1 MPCVIDDS
9 SSFYSFR
16 RLCMSEIGGFVGE
29 VGVVCVWLIVVKCS
43 VVAGADSRINLFVPS
58 QRSFVLPSSSGN
70 GARPIAR
77 KGIGRDSAQG
87 KRAMRG
93 RALVSM
99 NESRDPQDGRRGRR
113 WPELLPPIPG
123 L

>member
-70 GARPIAR
+70 GARPIASKLVR
-77 KGIGRDSAQG
+77 R
-87 KRAMRG
+87 RRG
-93 RALVSM
+93 ARG
-99 NESRDPQDGRRGRR
+99 EGRREKGSGGIQRKENGR
-113 WPELLPPIPG
+113 
-123 L
+123 